1 MTQFVSPSKLKSF
14 RACPRR
20 CFDEPYTPS
29 EAAHFGTAL
38 HAAAAS
44 LARGDAKSVEDAA
57 KVFADTFE
65 RLGES
70 ALFTP
75 ENARRGGDSIYNIM
89 NHRKVALNPENVLE
103 VESADAA
110 KVFNDGSGK
119 RYHEVEIV
127 EGKWGLRVM
136 IDLVDV
142 IPTNVLRIL
151 DWKSGRTVEE
161 DDIQTAS
168 YALAAHRLYPGFGQI
183 ETAYFYAEQGRDGWY
198 DATTWDSESMRAAKE
213 TIGALVKEFLEAKR
227 DGRHDERLNKNCGY
241 CALRSDCATYRERT
255 KVIPTG
261 SAWNAPATVESFP
274 TILAYLEQISAIKK
288 AAEDIE
294 SELTKRRNAV
304 LAEHG
309 VIQIDGYTYARTEKV
324 SRYEYNASEIFNE
337 IGKAIGRPPLEIIET
352 SATRIDECLKTAF
365 PARGDAT
372 RKALDQFVKDNRT
385 PKTKSIQVKKTLAKE
400 IPAQIEAP
408 EAEEAKQE

>member
-1 MTQFVSPSKLKSF
+1 MTQFLSPSKLKSF

-38 HAAAAS
+38 HASAAS
-44 LARGDAKSVEDAA
+44 LARGDAKNVEDAA
-57 KVFADTFE
+57 KVFAETFE

-75 ENARRGGDSIYNIM
+75 ENARRGGDAIYNIM

-161 DDIQTAS
+161 DDIQTAA

-198 DATTWDSESMRAAKE
+198 DPTTWDAESLRAAKE
-213 TIGALVKEFLEAKR
+213 TIGALVKEYLEAKR
-227 DGRHDERLNKNCGY
+227 EGRRDERLNKNCGY
-241 CALRSDCATYRERT
+241 CALKGDCSTYQERT

-261 SAWNAPATVESFP
+261 SAWNAPATVKSFP
-274 TILAYLEQISAIKK
+274 TILAYLEQIAAIHK

-309 VIQIDGYTYARTEKV
+309 VIQIDGYTYTRTEKV
-324 SRYEYNASEIFNE
+324 SRYEYNAPAIFNE
-337 IGKAIGRPPLEIIET
+337 IGAAIGRPPLEIIET
-352 SATRIDECLKTAF
+352 SATRIDECLKAAF

-372 RKALDQFVKDNRT
+372 RKALDEFVKANRT
-385 PKTKSIQVKKTLAKE
+385 VKTKSVGVKVTLAKAL
-400 IPAQIEAP
+400 PAP
-408 EAEEAKQE
+408 SGEEETKE